1 MYSKVWPEA
10 RILENLCNSDGITF
24 IFLINSPFSW
34 ETDWVPN
41 APLKTVIP
49 VVLPVLLLFTLKISF
64 PTCKKSPGLIA
75 VVSATF
81 TDDSPELLPAVAI
94 PLVDVIVI
102 PIPVAS
108 GDKAPAIF
116 SEASEL
122 SWPNEFKLY
131 L

>member
-1 MYSKVWPEA
+1 M
-10 RILENLCNSDGITF
+10 
-24 IFLINSPFSW
+24 
-34 ETDWVPN
+34 
-41 APLKTVIP
+41 
-49 VVLPVLLLFTLKISF
+49 LLLFTLTISF

-122 SWPNEFKLY
+122 S
-131 L
+131 